1 MPIRIKTPQTK
12 GDAACR
18 RQRFARAI
26 ARHTACVPRCS
37 DRAHGYFRTAY
48 APAIIRALAPDIAT
62 HLTEPER
69 LSLVADEWALVRAH
83 RHTIGDYLT
92 LAGGFK
98 SERTSGVMAEVTGR
112 LDFVHDYLTDARSR
126 PAFETFVRNLTES
139 AFRELG
145 ISAGPNDDDDR
156 RALRPIVIA
165 TRPPATTSV
174 SAAARSARRALA
186 GEPDLADGR
195 ISVISVAAR
204 HGDAAL
210 WDRLLAARGRGIAV
224 EHCRALRLAAFTEP
238 SLVDRGLGFAL
249 TDDLRSQDAASYLGL
264 FLENPEARA
273 LGFVKRHWTAL
284 APKITFRWVMCL
296 GAVARVVLRR
306 QAATYQELLRV
317 THSKRRRVR
326 SIGPWSVS

>member
-1 MPIRIKTPQTK
+1 MVKNAPGSPQWDVPICIKTPQTK
-12 GDAACR
+12 GDAACQIVSGPR
-18 RQRFARAI
+18 GAVALDAPQ
-26 ARHTACVPRCS
+26 CVPWVFVNAG
-37 DRAHGYFRTAY
+37 AHGYFRTAY

-165 TRPPATTSV
+165 TLGKTGNDVEV
-174 SAAARSARRALA
+174 SAAARAALDRALA
-186 GEPDLADGR
+186 GGPDLDPTAASA
-195 ISVISVAAR
+195 IISVAAR
-204 HGDAAL
+204 RGDATL
-210 WDRLLAARGRGIAV
+210 WDRLLAASKA
-224 EHCRALRLAAFTEP
+224 
-238 SLVDRGLGFAL
+238 
-249 TDDLRSQDAASYLGL
+249 AASPSERY
-264 FLENPEARA
+264 RYS
-273 LGFVKRHWTAL
+273 TAWRRS
-284 APKITFRWVMCL
+284 PNRRSST
-296 GAVARVVLRR
+296 AVSTSR
-306 QAATYQELLRV
+306 
-317 THSKRRRVR
+317 
-326 SIGPWSVS
+326 